1 VTNTSGKVT
10 VSREVA
16 ESIEKARQHHDNE
29 WFVDGYYSG
38 AVSAYPGLFGLP
50 LDTLIRALYIGY
62 EVERSPEE
70 DVANYIAVLRKKT
83 AEDYGNTHW
92 QDELIG
98 AQTVIYKLGIQLPE
112 PTEGADAN

>member
-1 VTNTSGKVT
+1 MTNTNGKVT

-50 LDTLIRALYIGY
+50 LDTLIRALYVGY
-62 EVERSPEE
+62 EVEKTPEE
-70 DVANYIAVLRKKT
+70 KVFEYLANLDRESESYFNHSQTQDQYKAQANAVRCVL
-83 AEDYGNTHW
+83 
-92 QDELIG
+92 ELLNI
-98 AQTVIYKLGIQLPE
+98 TLPE
-112 PTEGADAN
+112 VDE